1 MTHEGEPI
9 FNVRPP
15 WQSFI
20 NKILSGSENIETPQE
35 QLAQTSRAEQE
46 IKISESPPSQVKAPF
61 FSSSEYIQTAPT
73 YSPRDRT
80 RGIEGFVKKM

>member
-1 MTHEGEPI
+1 MKMTHEGEPI

-35 QLAQTSRAEQE
+35 QASAYASAQKEVKAP
-46 IKISESPPSQVKAPF
+46 KPKAPF
-61 FSSSEYIQTAPT
+61 FSPSEYIQTAPT